1 MLVREITISYQKVGE
16 IEEQINAPSSA
27 ATAVRRFVGD
37 DPREHFLALFI
48 DTRNNLMDI
57 ETISIGTIDQSLVHP
72 REVFR
77 SAIHRSA
84 IHRSASSI
92 AVAHQHPSGNAQPS
106 APDIAVT
113 QRLIAAGRVLGIEV
127 LDHVVVADSDFVSIR
142 QTRPELWA

>member
-84 IHRSASSI
+84 SSI